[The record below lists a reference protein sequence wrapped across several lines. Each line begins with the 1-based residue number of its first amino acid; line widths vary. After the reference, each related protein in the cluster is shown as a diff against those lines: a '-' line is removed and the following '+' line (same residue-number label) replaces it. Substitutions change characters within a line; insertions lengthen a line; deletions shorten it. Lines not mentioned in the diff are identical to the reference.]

1 MFYEHGIIKEGYR
14 FETKKNIGHKY
25 LCQMSLG
32 TEISGN
38 LEADV
43 SFELEFSNTPYN
55 EIVLEENIMKNSI
68 IMDIKKLTCVWIRIV
83 ALLGLPGLVD
93 SDLNEKQVFWGN
105 GISL

>member
-1 MFYEHGIIKEGYR
+1 MFYEHGILKEGYLL
-14 FETKKNIGHKY
+14 EIKKYWHKY
-25 LCQMSLG
+25 LCQRSLG

-68 IMDIKKLTCVWIRIV
+68 IMDIK
-83 ALLGLPGLVD
+83 
-93 SDLNEKQVFWGN
+93 N
-105 GISL
+105 